1 VLTFSRIAARALGI
15 FLIAIET
22 WRRSHQ
28 LGDLSKWPSIFDDY
42 LGGAF
47 LIVAS
52 LIAARNPTKG
62 RTWLAAGWGGATSM
76 MFASFFGQLAEHDRA
91 DPSGVATACVLAV
104 KALLFAVC
112 LAGLVTTLRSHEGDG
127 VQLSK

>member
-1 VLTFSRIAARALGI
+1 MALGI

-28 LGDLSKWPSIFDDY
+28 LGDITKWPSIFDDY

-47 LIVAS
+47 LIAAS

-62 RTWLAAGWGGATSM
+62 RTWLAAGWGGAVAM
-76 MFASFFGQLAEHDRA
+76 MLGSFFGQLVEHDRA

-104 KALLFAVC
+104 KAALCGLC
-112 LAGLVTTLRSHEGDG
+112 LAGLIATLRSHE
-127 VQLSK
+127 K